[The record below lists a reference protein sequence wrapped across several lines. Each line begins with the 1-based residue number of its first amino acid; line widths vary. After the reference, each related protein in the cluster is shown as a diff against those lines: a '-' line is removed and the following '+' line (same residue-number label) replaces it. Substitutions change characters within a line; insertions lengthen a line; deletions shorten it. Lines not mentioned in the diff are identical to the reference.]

1 MAAFNYQALDS
12 KGRIKKGVQ
21 EADSPR
27 QVRALLREQNL
38 KPLHIEQPQSP
49 TDSSASAKQQGSAAG
64 NAKSWIFSG
73 HFGPRLKP
81 KQLALFT
88 RQLATLLDSGLPLSE
103 ALSSCAKQQ
112 YNQRQQH
119 LILQIRSRIMEGYSL
134 ADALNLYPGSFD
146 HLYRSTIAAGEQA
159 GFLAKV
165 VTRLAEHCEASQEN
179 QQQLQSAMIYPGFL
193 LLISIAIV
201 SLLMTKVVPDMVSMF
216 TRRGQQLP
224 LLTEWLIICSD
235 FLVAYGLWLLLAVPA
250 LAGLK
255 RWYLSDEKRQRNWHR
270 RYLQLPLL
278 GSWEQNIDS
287 SRFANTLAIMV
298 GSGVPLLQSLA
309 ITQAVISNQYIRLR
323 CEQLLKQV
331 REGSSLYRAM
341 DNSKVF
347 PPMLVQMV
355 ASGEA
360 SGQLEN
366 MLGRAASYQER
377 ELSQQLAALGSILPG
392 LMVVIMGIL
401 VGLIVMAILLPIFAQ
416 SQLI

>member
-1 MAAFNYQALDS
+1 MAAFNYQALDH

-27 QVRALLREQNL
+27 QLRALLREKNL
-38 KPLHIEQPQSP
+38 KPLNIEQPQSP
-49 TDSSASAKQQGSAAG
+49 ATSSASAKQKSSTHGAKAWGS
-64 NAKSWIFSG
+64 SG
-73 HFGPRLKP
+73 YFGPRLKP

-146 HLYRSTIAAGEQA
+146 QLYRSTIAAGEQA

-193 LLISIAIV
+193 LLISVAIV

-235 FLVAYGLWLLLAVPA
+235 FLVAYGLWLLLAIPA
-250 LAGLK
+250 LAFFK
-255 RWYLSDEKRQRNWHR
+255 HWYLSNEKRRRNWHR
-270 RYLQLPLL
+270 RYLQLPLI
-278 GSWEQNIDS
+278 GRWEQNIDS

-309 ITQAVISNQYIRLR
+309 ITQAVIGNQHIRLR
-323 CEQLLKQV
+323 CELLLKQV

-341 DNSKVF
+341 DNSNVF

-360 SGQLEN
+360 SGQLES

-377 ELSQQLAALGSILPG
+377 ELNQQLTALGSILPG